1 MPAAVAAGGRG
12 DGGAERKGSVAEDE
26 TVRVGNWPAWYE
38 QSQEQRTREAALR
51 DEKASVAA
59 QEKAREVALRN
70 ERASAAARE
79 REQARYRASPTGQ
92 ADAAYERGDVVF
104 QFFMDVKN
112 TEPHVIAMV
121 GATTSTTT
129 SDPSA
134 ILNSI
139 CSRGWEIVNGSFVFH
154 ELGSSSRDKFLSS
167 GQNIA
172 VRGTIIG
179 YYLFRRCPENRVD

>member
-1 MPAAVAAGGRG
+1 MAQ
-12 DGGAERKGSVAEDE
+12 DE
-26 TVRVGNWPAWYE
+26 PIRVGNWPAWHQ
-38 QSQEQRTREAALR
+38 QSQEQRDREAALR
-51 DEKASVAA
+51 DEKPSAA
-59 QEKAREVALRN
+59 ALEKARQVALRE
-70 ERASAAARE
+70 ERATAAARE
-79 REQARYRASPTGQ
+79 RELAKYRASPTGQ

-104 QFFMDVKN
+104 QFFMDVKD
-112 TEPHVIAMV
+112 TQPHVIAMV

-129 SDPSA
+129 NDPTA

-139 CSRGWEIVNGSFVFH
+139 CGRGWEIVNGSFVFH

-179 YYLFRRCPENRVD
+179 YYLFRRCPANRVD